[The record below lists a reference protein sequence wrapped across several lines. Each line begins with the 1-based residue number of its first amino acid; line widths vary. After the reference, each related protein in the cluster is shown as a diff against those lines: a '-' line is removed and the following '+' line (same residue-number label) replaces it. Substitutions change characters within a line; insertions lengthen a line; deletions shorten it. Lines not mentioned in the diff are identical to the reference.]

1 MPSAAKE
8 LPRKLRRGLAVHSG
22 VASHA
27 VLLALGLYILSKPYY
42 LLPSGLPQI
51 ADMLLVVG
59 MAFLLFVPRPSRDLD
74 TGKFMACAAIFC
86 AYAVLVSIGWAFA
99 LMEPRVALNAAYY
112 AFNLCLLILCLR
124 VGELHPEVTL
134 RIIAY
139 AIALSAMVQA
149 GTTALTFNAAEFRQI
164 ASFNNPNQ
172 LAYWALLSLCIFWSI
187 SGRVA
192 LPIYLRVATLIA
204 LLYAIA
210 ISLSKAAMIAAV
222 LLLVLHFLKRPKLM
236 VIALVVAVVGY
247 LTLENS
253 TIGERIAIR
262 LENIGTQTDDSFYS
276 RGYLRILRYPEYA
289 VIGAGE
295 GAIYRFDDTEYS
307 DLNHEIHST
316 FGTILFCYGAVGTAA
331 FAGALFYLYRVAGF
345 GNAIYLA
352 PPFLYGLT
360 HQGVRFS
367 FLWLFLA
374 VLVLLGR
381 IAVAQKKPARSPIGG
396 IRAARP
402 RWRRA

>member
-59 MAFLLFVPRPSRDLD
+59 MAFLLFVPRLSRDLD
-74 TGKFMACAAIFC
+74 TGKFVACAAIFC

-124 VGELHPEVTL
+124 VGELHPEATL

-149 GTTALTFNAAEFRQI
+149 VTTALTFNAAEFRQI

-236 VIALVVAVVGY
+236 VVALVVAVVGY

-253 TIGERIAIR
+253 TIGERIAMR

-381 IAVAQKKPARSPIGG
+381 IAVAQKTPARSPIGG